1 GYPVEPA
8 SESPDTTVVISFAVQ
23 SKAKRSEKDVTLFEK
38 AHLAALAQRWWSD
51 NSVSVTLSFDQE
63 TAGRHVGTVLSMY
76 EGQLK
81 TVSFLPQG
89 NATYPQMPYEGINED
104 VYRSIRDKRLK
115 AELTPVYAGNAVDAV
130 GEQGCSPDSC
140 EVKDLKLATGN

>member
-1 GYPVEPA
+1 A

-23 SKAKRSEKDVTLFEK
+23 SQAKRSERDVTLFEK

-63 TAGRHVGTVLSMY
+63 TEGQHVGTVLSMY

-81 TVSFLPQG
+81 TVSLLPQR
-89 NATYPQMPYEGINED
+89 NATYPQMPYEGFHEG
-104 VYRSIRDKRLK
+104 VYRSIRAKRWK
-115 AELTPVYAGNAVDAV
+115 ADLAPAYAGNAVDAV
-130 GEQGCSPDSC
+130 GEACCESASC
-140 EVKDLKLATGN
+140 EVATITNTMDAAS